1 MEGQRDYETSDAGS
15 DYRVNRMAKPL
26 DIYARLIVSTVGHQI
41 NVHADGRLIIIELPS
56 LPAGRE
62 LFKLW
67 RSRHERGK
75 FLGAVR
81 AMMTHRD
88 LQLEFHLSN
97 RMIARLGV
105 GTRPGLASWLLG
117 LNPLELRPMQM
128 LLAITSRNER

>member
-1 MEGQRDYETSDAGS
+1 M
-15 DYRVNRMAKPL
+15 VKPL
-26 DIYARLIVSTVGHQI
+26 DIYARLIVTTAGHQM
-41 NVHADGRLIIIELPS
+41 NVQADGRLIIIELPS
-56 LPAGRE
+56 LLAGRE

-75 FLGAVR
+75 FLDAVR

-88 LQLEFHLSN
+88 WQLEFHLNN

-105 GTRPGLASWLLG
+105 GIRPSLSSWLLG

-128 LLAITSRNER
+128 LWAIASRNER